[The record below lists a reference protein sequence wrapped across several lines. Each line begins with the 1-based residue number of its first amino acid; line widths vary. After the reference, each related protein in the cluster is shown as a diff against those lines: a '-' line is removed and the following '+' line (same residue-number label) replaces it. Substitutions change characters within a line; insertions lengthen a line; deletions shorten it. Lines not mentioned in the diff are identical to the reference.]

1 MYLYLIRHGESRHNA
16 VGRIQGHSDV
26 RLSDLGRRQAAA
38 AAESLVGKSIDAL
51 HASPLYRA
59 RETAE
64 IVAERLRLPVRF
76 DDRLKE
82 VNVGIF
88 QDHLRSELESL
99 YPAEF
104 VRWKSEDFDYVIPGG
119 ESRRQ
124 LLQRGHEVL
133 HAIVKTGVQ
142 GAAIVSHGRILM
154 TVVKDLLGIPLEKPP
169 FSLQNGSITTLT
181 FNEDEKTFAL
191 VALDDV
197 EHLRDVGLSGSGDL

>member
-38 AAESLVGKSIDAL
+38 AAELLVGKSIDVL
-51 HASPLYRA
+51 HASPLRRA

-64 IVAERLRLPVRF
+64 IVAERLRLPIRF

-99 YPAEF
+99 YPEEF

-124 LLQRGHEVL
+124 LLKRGREVL
-133 HAIVKTGVQ
+133 HAIVETGLH
-142 GAAIVSHGRILM
+142 GTAIVSHGRILM

-169 FSLQNGSITTLT
+169 FSLQNGSITTLSY
-181 FNEDEKTFAL
+181 DENDKTFSL

>member
-1 MYLYLIRHGESRHNA
+1 LYLIRHGESRHNA

-26 RLSDLGRRQAAA
+26 SLSDLGRRQASAV
-38 AAESLVGKSIDAL
+38 AESLAGKAIDVL
-51 HASPLYRA
+51 HASPLRRA

-64 IVAERLRLPVRF
+64 ALAERLRLPIRF

-88 QDHLRSELESL
+88 QDCLRSELESL
-99 YPAEF
+99 HPEEF
-104 VRWKSEDFDYVIPGG
+104 ARWKSEDFDYVIPRG

-124 LLQRGHEVL
+124 MLERGREVL
-133 HAIVKTGVQ
+133 GAIVEAGGQ
-142 GAAIVSHGRILM
+142 SAAIVSHGRILM
-154 TVVKDLLGIPLEKPP
+154 TIIKDLLGIPLEKPP

-181 FNEDEKTFAL
+181 FDVKEKTFAL